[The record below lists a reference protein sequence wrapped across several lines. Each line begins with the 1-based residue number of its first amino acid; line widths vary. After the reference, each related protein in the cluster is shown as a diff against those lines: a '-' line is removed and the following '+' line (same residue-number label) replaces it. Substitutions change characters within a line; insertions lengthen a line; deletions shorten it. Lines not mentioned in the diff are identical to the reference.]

1 MIRSTSASALTSAA
15 PNPHP
20 NPNPGD
26 KLYVGLG
33 TDECCAS
40 YKRPPLMSFAERS
53 AALLALPWVSAV
65 LPIDSFTADFFT
77 ADSFGRFLAE
87 HRVDVVCHGEE
98 YDPSLNPEFARRVA
112 TGKTPDYYRAVREG
126 ETRARTVPLP
136 RTAGISTSEIIAR
149 LAQRI
154 EEDKESVMR
163 RNDGGS
169 TDTKNV

>member
-1 MIRSTSASALTSAA
+1 MDCFGVCLEWKTDVLHHAHTKKMHPLLSSLNRRLPNTLFAGVPDSLMKPLLTSVTANVESSRHVIAA
-15 PNPHP
+15 NE
-20 NPNPGD
+20 G
-26 KLYVGLG
+26 
-33 TDECCAS
+33 
-40 YKRPPLMSFAERS
+40 
-53 AALLALPWVSAV
+53 AAVALAAGFHL
-65 LPIDSFTADFFT
+65 
-77 ADSFGRFLAE
+77 
-87 HRVDVVCHGEE
+87 
-98 YDPSLNPEFARRVA
+98 A